1 MAYSDEMEDALTAV
15 EGMGETGRRALL
27 LAGLMWEELWREAVS
42 RADKAEFLLERAK
55 YRAQAWGVEIT
66 SPEVARVWET
76 RFKRDTPVLIAWH
89 DARVHARREEMRELR
104 ESVENA
110 RAAEEKATKWA
121 LRERSRAEVAES
133 ECESLMAEI
142 DRLRGIRRENR

>member
-1 MAYSDEMEDALTAV
+1 
-15 EGMGETGRRALL
+15 
-27 LAGLMWEELWREAVS
+27 
-42 RADKAEFLLERAK
+42 
-55 YRAQAWGVEIT
+55 
-66 SPEVARVWET
+66 
-76 RFKRDTPVLIAWH
+76 
-89 DARVHARREEMRELR
+89 MRELR